1 MDLQIPKVYGDR
13 IIPMLVK
20 VDRELQ
26 VAEFLFIED
35 ETISSEEMDVQDYA
49 RIQNRLREIYE
60 DLKLDRIRGETAV
73 ERIRTQIFAPFE
85 DLCYRIVESK
95 KFPEFWELYEFLEK
109 YR

>member
-1 MDLQIPKVYGDR
+1 MDLHIPRVYGDR

-26 VAEFLFIED
+26 IMEFPFIED
-35 ETISSEEMDVQDYA
+35 EKLSREDNDVQDYA

-60 DLKLDRIRGETAV
+60 DLKFDRIRGETAV
-73 ERIRTQIFAPFE
+73 ERINTQVFAPFE

-109 YR
+109 Y